1 MGVQWRWGNI
11 GSAAGGLAGALAALA
26 AMFAIIRRGPDGYRA
41 WRERQTAE
49 RDLANEQ
56 ATNLRL
62 DRHRLLYGWS
72 PGMVNV
78 YTVALVDDP
87 AEMAKA
93 AQELGGPSDYV
104 ILRVAEGGVN
114 AGRADQLRQLVK
126 GQGFIARAPLPAERE
141 ALEVG
146 HKLLSGGGQPP
157 DTEQPAPG

>member
-1 MGVQWRWGNI
+1 
-11 GSAAGGLAGALAALA
+11 
-26 AMFAIIRRGPDGYRA
+26 
-41 WRERQTAE
+41 
-49 RDLANEQ
+49 
-56 ATNLRL
+56 
-62 DRHRLLYGWS
+62 
-72 PGMVNV
+72 MVNV

-93 AQELGGPSDYV
+93 AQELSKRGPSDYV

-146 HKLLSGGGQPP
+146 HKLLTGGGQPP
-157 DTEQPAPG
+157 DTEQPVPV